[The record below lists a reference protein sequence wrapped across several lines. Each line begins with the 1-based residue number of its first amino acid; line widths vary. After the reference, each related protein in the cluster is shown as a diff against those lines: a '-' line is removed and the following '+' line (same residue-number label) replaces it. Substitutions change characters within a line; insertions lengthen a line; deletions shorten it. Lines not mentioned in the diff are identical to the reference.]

1 MEILGVQGVGPVALL
16 VGEGQAGIVQELKE
30 VVATYMAL
38 VALELEASSALV
50 ALELAVLQSESR
62 PVVQVL
68 DIEVAG
74 NRKRREEP
82 VPEEEVE
89 EW

>member
-1 MEILGVQGVGPVALL
+1 MEILGVQGVRPVALL